1 MKPEGTMRRPAFL
14 IILAGILLF
23 GFGMVTAYHGAGP
36 RESSLT
42 AQGEP
47 DDDGP

>member
-1 MKPEGTMRRPAFL
+1 MRKSAFL
-14 IILAGILLF
+14 LILAGILLL
-23 GFGMVTAYHGAGP
+23 GLGMAVAFQGAVP